1 MTVGIFRGLW
11 FVYLFALSVLDIKTR
26 KIPVRML
33 QLGSLAV
40 LLLIVAE
47 SMLYLPPTELF
58 GRVMTALLGASPG
71 ALLTVLSFYTNKI
84 GRGDGPVLILIGL
97 MENCTF
103 SMIVICLACICLTLF
118 SGILICF
125 GKVSGKTQMPYI
137 PFVTISY
144 IVLKLYEGSFF
155 IL

>member
-1 MTVGIFRGLW
+1 MILGILRGLW
-11 FVYLFALSVLDIKTR
+11 IIYLFVLSVLDIKTR

-47 SMLYLPPTELF
+47 SLLYLPPSELF
-58 GRVMTALLGASPG
+58 RRVMTALLGAIPG
-71 ALLTVLSFYTNKI
+71 VLLTVLSFYTNKI
-84 GRGDGPVLILIGL
+84 GKGDGPVLILIGL
-97 MENCTF
+97 MENSTF
-103 SMIVICLACICLTLF
+103 SMIVICLACISLALF
-118 SGILICF
+118 SGILMSF

-144 IVLKLYEGSFF
+144 IVLKLYEGSLF